1 MDRFRASASLAL
13 TSSLA
18 PDLDGTWRLVK
29 RNRVTRAAAFHEH
42 VVMVMSLIVWI
53 IEGNRIVFDLSSIR

>member
-13 TSSLA
+13 TSSLVL
-18 PDLDGTWRLVK
+18 DLDGTWRLVK

-42 VVMVMSLIVWI
+42 VVMSLIVWI